1 MSLYSTDTG
10 CTGTLPCGFM
20 SCLVA
25 EGLLEGTDRDEKRA
39 LRQAEDAERAF
50 RTSRGYVHE
59 NLVDRLT
66 RPLRPPRLKA
76 RGSFFTHPQ
85 KSCHIFTLSPHLL
98 SRRVGPL
105 ERSQLW
111 QVLGAVQM

>member
-59 NLVDRLT
+59 NPVDRLT
-66 RPLRPPRLKA
+66 RKIQNL
-76 RGSFFTHPQ
+76 T
-85 KSCHIFTLSPHLL
+85 
-98 SRRVGPL
+98 
-105 ERSQLW
+105 
-111 QVLGAVQM
+111 